1 MQRISR
7 ETLKG
12 KRVQTKSGKENTKFT
27 IENIIEREANRNA
40 NEQR

>member
-12 KRVQTKSGKENTKFT
+12 KRVQTKSGKENSKFT
-27 IENIIEREANRNA
+27 IENII
-40 NEQR
+40 